1 MTGPVCCLTTPL
13 VSHRATPSPNIV
25 IFVNTEWEN
34 SSVNSE
40 QFDELGD
47 IKMSTEEVNEGD
59 LQ

>member
-1 MTGPVCCLTTPL
+1 MGPVCCLTTPPA
-13 VSHRATPSPNIV
+13 SHRAALSPNI
-25 IFVNTEWEN
+25 IILINTEWEN

-47 IKMSTEEVNEGD
+47 VKMSTEEVNEGD